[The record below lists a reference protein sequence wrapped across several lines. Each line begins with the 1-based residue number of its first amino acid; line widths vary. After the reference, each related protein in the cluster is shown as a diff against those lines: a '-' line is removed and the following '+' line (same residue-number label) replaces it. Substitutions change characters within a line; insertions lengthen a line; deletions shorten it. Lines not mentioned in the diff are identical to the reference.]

1 LIGQTLSH
9 YRITAALGAGGMGEV
24 YRATDTKLGR
34 EVAIKVLPSEVAQDA
49 QRLARF
55 EREARLLASLNHPN
69 VAAIHGLE
77 KANGTP
83 FLVLELVEGE
93 ELKQRLERG
102 AIPLD
107 EAREIARQIAE
118 GLEEA
123 HERGIVHRDLKPA
136 NVKLTPD
143 GKVKVLDFGLAK
155 TWTADPTS
163 GSSGDLSQSPT
174 LAHTG
179 TEAGVIL
186 GTAAYM
192 APEQARGRAVDRRAD
207 IWAFGVVVF
216 EMLTGRA
223 LFRGDTVTDVLAA
236 VVRED
241 IDWSRLPPETPP
253 GVRHLL
259 RRCLDRDP
267 RRRLQAIG
275 EARVLLSDDPSLPRA
290 ESEPKTAAVGPRPG
304 GRAWIVASVVA
315 AAATFAAGWLLKPA
329 PRGHESTAVRYLPL
343 PSEGRTIRDDQALS
357 PNGRRIAYTAEGR
370 LWIRDLDQLVPRE
383 VDGSDRAESP
393 FWSPDSED
401 VAFRAGEG
409 LFRVRAGGGRPRK
422 LADLPRGDFGGGTWG
437 PRGTLVVAV
446 VTGGWTGRVLQVP
459 AEGGE
464 VRPFLEPDKDAG
476 EYYFASPRF
485 LPGSEALL
493 LAVMKRGASDLLVR
507 VDGAK
512 RTLLETDAYRIPAS
526 AWSPSGHLLYEREDL
541 GHQASLWSVRF
552 SPETLTIT
560 GQPALVADKAGGPSV
575 SHDGSFLFASRS
587 PEPWRLAWVD
597 RQGAVLGHV
606 GPPFTSV
613 SDPAL
618 SPDGDRVAV
627 CVVENGVSDV
637 WVLDAASGER
647 TRLTFDL
654 VALRPAWSPT
664 GNRLAYSNIG
674 TGNIDVT
681 SARGGAPSQPLVAGE
696 LGEFAPDWSR
706 DRRHLVYYALAPET
720 QRDLWVKDLDD
731 EDTSRPLLRTP
742 ANEALPKLSPTG
754 RYVAYQS
761 DETGRWEIRVR
772 PFPEGEGQWQ
782 VSVNGGERPTWSRRG
797 DELFYIEGNTLMA
810 VPIRTAEGFEAGA
823 PRALFTGEQLGTE
836 LNPPLNGFTDFYDVG
851 VDGQR
856 FLVVQGIGRGPSQM
870 VLAEDL
876 RLGAPGDR
884 EPREQTP

>member
-1 LIGQTLSH
+1 MIGQTLSH
-9 YRITAALGAGGMGEV
+9 YRVTAALGAGGMGEV

-49 QRLARF
+49 ERLARF

-69 VAAIHGLE
+69 VAVIHGLE
-77 KANGTP
+77 KADGKP

-93 ELKQRLERG
+93 ELKQRLARG
-102 AIPLD
+102 AVPAD
-107 EAREIARQIAE
+107 EAMEIARQIAE

-123 HERGIVHRDLKPA
+123 HERGIIHRDLKPA

-155 TWTADPTS
+155 AWTADPTLD
-163 GSSGDLSQSPT
+163 SSDGLSQSPT

-241 IDWSRLPPETPP
+241 VDWSRLPAETPA
-253 GVRHLL
+253 GVRQLL

-275 EARVLLSDDPSLPRA
+275 EARVLLSSAPAMLGP
-290 ESEPKTAAVGPRPG
+290 ESEPSAATGGPRTG
-304 GRAWIVASVVA
+304 SGARIVAGA
-315 AAATFAAGWLLKPA
+315 AAAAALFAAGWLLKPA
-329 PRGHESTAVRYLPL
+329 PPREPESTEVRYLPL

-357 PNGRRIAYTAEGR
+357 PDGGRIAYTAEGR
-370 LWIRDLDQLVPRE
+370 LWVRDLDQLVPRE
-383 VDGSDRAESP
+383 VEGSDGAESP
-393 FWSPDSED
+393 FWSPDSEN

-446 VTGGWTGRVLQVP
+446 VTGGWTGRALQVP

-485 LPGSEALL
+485 LPGGEALL
-493 LAVMKRGASDLLVR
+493 LTVMKRSAADVLVL

-512 RTLLETDAYRIPAS
+512 RTLLETDAYRIPAI
-526 AWSPSGHLLYEREDL
+526 AWSPSGHLLYERESRR
-541 GHQASLWSVRF
+541 QTSLWSAPF
-552 SPETLTIT
+552 SAETLTIT
-560 GQPALVADKAGGPSV
+560 GRPALVADRAGGPSV
-575 SHDGSFLFASRS
+575 SEDGTVLFASRS

-597 RQGAVLGHV
+597 RQGAVLGHL
-606 GPPFTSV
+606 GPPFASMT
-613 SDPAL
+613 DPAL

-627 CVVENGVSDV
+627 CLVENSVSDV

-654 VALRPAWSPT
+654 DALRPAWSPE
-664 GNRLAYSNIG
+664 GDRVAYSNIG

-681 SARGGAPSQPLVAGE
+681 SARGGAPSQPLVASEIGI
-696 LGEFAPDWSR
+696 FAPDWSR
-706 DRRHLVYYALAPET
+706 DRRHLLYYALAPET
-720 QRDLWVKDLDD
+720 QRDLWVMELG
-731 EDTSRPLLRTP
+731 EGATPRPLLRTP

-797 DELFYIEGNTLMA
+797 DELFYVEGNTLMA
-810 VPIRTAEGFEAGA
+810 VPIRTAGGFEAGA
-823 PRALFTGEQLGTE
+823 PRALFSGDQLGTE
-836 LNPPLNGFTDFYDVG
+836 LNPPLNGFTDYYDVG

-856 FLVVQGIGRGPSQM
+856 FLVVQGIGRGPSQL
-870 VLAEDL
+870 VLVEGL
-876 RLGAPGDR
+876 QLGAPGDDDDEER
-884 EPREQTP
+884 TP